1 MRSFLSLI
9 FATAVVASP
18 AGAQI
23 LEPHTRTLSF
33 GTVVGAASAE
43 RPLTVV
49 NRGHSAVRI
58 RNVQL
63 TPPLSVAR
71 MASAI
76 EPGQPAE
83 IVVRLGEPRT
93 PGRYEGTLTVNLE
106 GGGDPLAVDVNA
118 LLVAPIEI
126 LPRTELVAVTERGV
140 PARASVEIVSHL
152 DRPLE
157 LASGATANER
167 YATALET
174 VEPGRRYRLNLAMSG
189 KGPAGARVDSIA
201 LQTGDT
207 EYPVVNVRAR
217 TLLRERV
224 YTFPE
229 SVDFGRLPASGA
241 AVVATSSLMVY
252 QKDGRDFQIEVTT
265 DVPALEVRAEKS
277 AVYGDRWQIFCSIDP
292 GKVEG
297 GRLEGSL
304 FVETN
309 DPEFA
314 RLTIPVAGVV
324 Q

>member
-1 MRSFLSLI
+1 MRIFLSLI

-33 GTVVGAASAE
+33 GTVVGDASAE

-49 NRGHSAVRI
+49 NRGTSAVRI

-76 EPGQPAE
+76 EPGEPAE
-83 IVVRLGEPRT
+83 IVVRLGAPRT

-118 LLVAPIEI
+118 LLVAPIEV
-126 LPRTELVAVTERGV
+126 LPRTELIAVTERGV
-140 PARASVEIVSHL
+140 PVQASVEIVSNL

-157 LASGATANER
+157 LSSGATANER

-189 KGPAGARVDSIA
+189 KGPSGARLDTIA
-201 LQTGDT
+201 LPTGDA
-207 EYPVVNVRAR
+207 EYPLVSVRAR

-241 AVVATSSLMVY
+241 ATSSLMVY
-252 QKDGRDFQIEVTT
+252 QKDGKDFQIKVTT
-265 DVPALEVRAEKS
+265 DVPGLEVRPEKS
-277 AVYGDRWQIFCSIDP
+277 ALYGDRWQIFCSIDP

-314 RLTIPVAGVV
+314 RLTIPVVAAAP
-324 Q
+324 